1 MELVKHIL
9 ERSFIHLAWAPWA
22 IGLSIYGFWLLGRYK
37 PVWKLQGPYRWVVPG
52 LVALLTIFLREPA
65 DVAGG
70 GWLGK
75 SYIDLAV
82 WAGAMTLAGLGLRW
96 FTRHFGTGND

>member
-1 MELVKHIL
+1 MIDWGHIL
-9 ERSFIHLAWAPWA
+9 QRSLVHLAWAPWTL
-22 IGLSIYGFWLLGRYK
+22 GLAVYGFWLLGRYR
-37 PVWKLQGPYRWVVPG
+37 PNWKLTGPYRWIFPG

-70 GWLGK
+70 GWVGK

-96 FTRHFGTGND
+96 FTRHWS